1 MNTLI
6 IATILFSHVMAV
18 YPFVSN
24 LLQGKMPSTAQFAV
38 ISVIVYYDFGLV
50 LETLGLFTGTPYFIP
65 FFDAKPEIVLEAF
78 ILIASAPWLFFLGS
92 KFTNKEKSQSL
103 IPDYSD
109 LKESTKISFYL
120 TTILISSY
128 LLFAGFSRILQGN
141 TLWDARSQ
149 ISDDFGP
156 FVLIL
161 YLPLHFLSF
170 YTRQSDSISKR
181 GLLFSIGLSFTT
193 IISTLSIAQRTTM
206 ILPVL
211 ILALFREKISLQKL
225 CIFLV
230 VTVIVASTLLPFFK
244 WQKASSDDISSSI
257 GTLIT
262 ETVEFDFY
270 RGGTLVSALE
280 KSDLLGTKIL
290 PYPMSGYVN
299 AFMYVIPR
307 SIAPFKGWS
316 APRYFTSI
324 IDKTPVEDTNWG
336 FAIGAIEEIVLNI
349 GFLLCMPCLFIYGMG
364 MGLLDKA
371 SARIPSLLI
380 PTRLAAI
387 WVAGYN
393 FSALLHYFGVMAA
406 VSLVMHLFFVQKSKN
421 KNSQIAS
428 YQSQL

>member
-1 MNTLI
+1 MNSI
-6 IATILFSHVMAV
+6 VIATILFSHAMAV

-24 LLQGKMPSTAQFAV
+24 LRQGKMPNTSQFAV
-38 ISVIVYYDFGLV
+38 ISVIIYYDFGLV
-50 LETLGLFTGTPYFIP
+50 LETLGLFAGTPYFIP

-78 ILIASAPWLFFLGS
+78 VLVTSAPWLFLLGS

-109 LKESTKISFYL
+109 LKASTKISFYL

-128 LLFAGFSRILQGN
+128 LLYTGFSRILQGN

-181 GLLFSIGLSFTT
+181 GLLFSIGLSFAT

-206 ILPVL
+206 ILPVM

-225 CIFLV
+225 SIFLIV
-230 VTVIVASTLLPFFK
+230 VVIAASTLLPFFK
-244 WQKASSDDISSSI
+244 WQKASSDDISNSI

-299 AFMYVIPR
+299 ALMYPIPR

-324 IDKTPVEDTNWG
+324 IDKTAVEDTNWG
-336 FAIGAIEEIVLNI
+336 FAIGAIEEIALNI
-349 GFLLCMPCLFIYGMG
+349 GFLLSMPFLFIYGMG

-406 VSLVMHLFFVQKSKN
+406 VSLVMHLFFVQKPKN
-421 KNSQIAS
+421 KNTQMAS
-428 YQSQL
+428 YQN